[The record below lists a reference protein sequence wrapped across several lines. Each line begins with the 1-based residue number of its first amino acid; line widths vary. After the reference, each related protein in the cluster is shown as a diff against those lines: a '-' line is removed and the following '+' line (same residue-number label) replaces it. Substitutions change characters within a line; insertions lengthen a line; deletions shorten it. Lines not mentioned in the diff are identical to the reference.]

1 MRSSA
6 KVERTDKA
14 TLKDMKIPVALVVAG
29 TEAIIGAVSDAA
41 LSAQVLVA
49 ECGVADATNTAA
61 QMRPL
66 VMVIPAEVYDTDA
79 EGFDALA
86 QDVRAQ
92 VMRVPT
98 GFDLEELERDLLKL
112 MLEAENK
119 RPSWS
124 DQLK

>member
-1 MRSSA
+1 LEA
-6 KVERTDKA
+6 VERTDKA
-14 TLKDMKIPVALVVAG
+14 TLKDMRIPVALVVAG

-66 VMVIPAEVYDTDA
+66 VMVIPATVYDSDA
-79 EGFDALA
+79 DGFDALA

-92 VMRVPT
+92 VMRVPL
-98 GFDLEELERDLLKL
+98 GFDPKQLENDLRNL

-119 RPSWS
+119 RPSWT
-124 DQLK
+124 DELK